1 MRDHVI
7 LMTGATGAVGRPLLA
22 ELLRRDDV
30 ERVVALQHVDSVPRC
45 ERVEIVA
52 GDVTARNFALS
63 HAEAARLT
71 SEVTAIIHA
80 AADTRFLAPEG
91 QTTANVTGTFNVL
104 AFAARCPRL
113 DRVVALST
121 THVAGRRS
129 GVILEEQL
137 EHAEGFVNQ
146 YEASKYAAELELRQ
160 WMVDL
165 PVSVC
170 RISTVIGDS
179 TTGAIARHGA
189 IHHAVRLLYAGLAPM
204 IPGRE
209 DSPVD
214 FLASDYVARAIA
226 TLSTTGFEP
235 GRTWHLCAGSDT
247 IPASDLLDLTMES
260 FVKYRPSWRRR
271 TIECPAVV
279 ELETFELFCRSADQ
293 AGNPTL
299 RAAAAVMAAFAPQLA
314 YPKRFDDRHCRVVLL
329 KNGITAPPVRDTW
342 TRVVR
347 HLVAA
352 NA

>member
-1 MRDHVI
+1 MRRHVI

-30 ERVVALQHVDSVPRC
+30 ERVVALQHVDSVPPCGRI
-45 ERVEIVA
+45 EIVD
-52 GDVTARNFALS
+52 GDVTAGDLALS
-63 HAEAARLT
+63 HAETARLT

-80 AADTRFLAPEG
+80 AADTRFLLQEG
-91 QTTANVTGTFNVL
+91 QTATNVTGTLNVL
-104 AFAARCPRL
+104 AFAACCPRL

-129 GVILEEQL
+129 GVIFEDEL

-146 YEASKYAAELELRQ
+146 YEASKYAAELALRER
-160 WMVDL
+160 MAEL

-179 TTGAIARHGA
+179 ATGAIARPGA

-214 FLASDYVARAIA
+214 FLASDHVARAIT
-226 TLSTTGFEP
+226 TLTTAAFEP

-247 IPASDLLDLTMES
+247 ISAGDLLDLTMES

-271 TIECPAVV
+271 TIERPAVV

-293 AGNPTL
+293 AGNPAL
-299 RAAAAVMAAFAPQLA
+299 RASAAVMAAFAPQLA
-314 YPKRFDDRHCRVVLL
+314 FPKRFDDRLCLPVLL
-329 KNGITAPPVRDTW
+329 KYGITAPPVRDTW
-342 TRVVR
+342 TRVVK